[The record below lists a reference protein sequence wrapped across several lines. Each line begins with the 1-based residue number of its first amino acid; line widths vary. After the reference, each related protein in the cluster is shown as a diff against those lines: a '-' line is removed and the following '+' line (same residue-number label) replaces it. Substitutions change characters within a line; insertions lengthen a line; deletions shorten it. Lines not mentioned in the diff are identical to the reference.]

1 MRSSLDSEIH
11 MTQIPASFPP
21 QVGIGTLPAW
31 DEIAHRLARLPWLFL
46 GVVVMPATLC
56 AIYYLLIAAPLYVS
70 EAEFVVHTRNQS
82 QSMGVGSMLQSVGV
96 SLGSEQETDAYEV
109 QNYMNSRDAVEDLV
123 KNHRLRDILDR
134 PEGDFLFRFPRFFES
149 SSFESLFRSY
159 RRFVDVNLDT
169 QTGISTLKVRGFRP
183 EDAQMI
189 ATALMASG
197 EGLINRLNSRAMDDA
212 VAQSQRQVDDAE
224 TRVLEVQ
231 TALTKFRNTERLI
244 NPTQSSTAGV
254 DLLYKLE
261 EQLDELRAERES
273 LAASARDNPQLPAID
288 GRITAYNAQIE
299 AERSR
304 LAGQS
309 SSMAPEV
316 SEYERLTLERDMSA
330 KALESAFGGLE
341 TARLDARRQQLFLEP
356 VVNPNLPDRALE
368 PNGLLI
374 VTIVLVS
381 GLVIYAIISL
391 LIAGLREHRQL

>member
-1 MRSSLDSEIH
+1 
-11 MTQIPASFPP
+11 
-21 QVGIGTLPAW
+21 
-31 DEIAHRLARLPWLFL
+31 
-46 GVVVMPATLC
+46 
-56 AIYYLLIAAPLYVS
+56 
-70 EAEFVVHTRNQS
+70 
-82 QSMGVGSMLQSVGV
+82 
-96 SLGSEQETDAYEV
+96 
-109 QNYMNSRDAVEDLV
+109 MNSRDAVEDLV

-368 PNGLLI
+368 PDGLLI

>member
-1 MRSSLDSEIH
+1 
-11 MTQIPASFPP
+11 
-21 QVGIGTLPAW
+21 
-31 DEIAHRLARLPWLFL
+31 
-46 GVVVMPATLC
+46 
-56 AIYYLLIAAPLYVS
+56 
-70 EAEFVVHTRNQS
+70 
-82 QSMGVGSMLQSVGV
+82 VGV
-96 SLGSEQETDAYEV
+96 SLGSEQEADAYEV